1 MLEDKSVN
9 NGNQNLY
16 AKLKK
21 KKKKLF
27 IFIFKRMKEYT
38 IISASAADELQSIP
52 YYSQNKQTKTSMMK
66 SNSFASNLMGGK
78 KAQKFFMPL
87 NTRVQLWDSLT
98 LLLQPP
104 YHLIL

>member
-66 SNSFASNLMGGK
+66 SNSFDGGK
-78 KAQKFFMPL
+78 KGSKVLYAFE
-87 NTRVQLWDSLT
+87 
-98 LLLQPP
+98 
-104 YHLIL
+104 H